1 MFVVVGVLGLR
12 AEVTLDFTN
21 KSDAWKNSYEE
32 HTIEFDD
39 ATVVMTKASKQTT
52 TITDRPVVKTGTITV
67 TFKENKSFNG
77 VVLNLAQWGTKAKT
91 VKMAVST
98 DGSNFTMTDASSS
111 TFKLESDF
119 APEVKAIQFSFT
131 ETSNQVGVSSIVLNE
146 VGGKRTLSSP
156 EIIMGDGTFTISSVE
171 NGELY
176 YCVNN
181 SETAVV
187 EDCTIPYTGE
197 VAFETTPGTY
207 YIHAYAKAT
216 DTSAYTDSEVVG
228 SSYVVRDPNAKEFT
242 ATVKFI
248 DGEQSWENYN
258 SDPHENPWVSTDKL
272 FSFKTVASL
281 EPGHSGNNYPLIS
294 TSNPKGLRIYNSS
307 SNLITIYAP
316 DGYTFKS
323 VSYTSSN
330 DQNHVSFDGT
340 EKNNNDSYE
349 FPSAASDFGLRSV
362 KSNNNNNTA
371 VQTMTFVLER
381 IAVEPEKKVYA
392 HPFGEPINP
401 VMEGDTYQFN
411 LGAEHPSI
419 TYTWEGDAH
428 CSIDDNGLLRGES
441 VGTDWITASWGDD
454 VWEEGS
460 ARFSVTIFEKPIEKQ
475 PLASPT
481 FSLDEAE
488 KTVTI
493 YKEGEGTVY
502 FVVNHNET
510 ATAEECV
517 NMYDAPIP
525 FETEP
530 GIYYV
535 HAYVRAEELSK
546 YFTDSSVTEI
556 SYEVA
561 AIQKKQHEVPAINV
575 QDEVYVITRTVDEG
589 GVIMYAHTARGE
601 EPTVWNEYSAPVAKA
616 SEPGEYTVHAYIKA
630 SQDSEYTDSETVT
643 AEYTVENHEVDI
655 IESKNIDEALDLG
668 GIDDVVEEGDLE
680 VSTSNFVIK
689 SGLHVYAVDGTSVY
703 VTDNVNGGK
712 GTRID
717 DVPADM
723 ATDKVLV
730 NVMVKYVHNKVTGVK
745 SFRYVNHEEGSNSAA
760 PEATELELTAFYGH
774 EADYLHHHI
783 KLKSVYYDGEA
794 GTISLPAPAAEMMSR
809 APADHAY
816 VINVDKDLLGSAYGY
831 ADVWG
836 YVKHDGTQ
844 PVFTALRLGEIQTGI
859 NGVQTDDGVIVVNGE
874 IVAPEGSEVFTV
886 NGMRVAVSGRKVPG
900 IYVVRLSDGQ
910 AVKVVVK

>member
-52 TITDRPVVKTGTITV
+52 TIKDRPVVKTGTITV

-98 DGSNFTMTDASSS
+98 DGSTFTMTDASSS

-119 APEVKAIQFSFT
+119 TPEAKAIQFSFT
-131 ETSNQVGVSSIVLNE
+131 EADNQVGVSSIVLNE

-156 EIIMGDGTFTISSVE
+156 EIIMGDGTFTVSSVE
-171 NGELY
+171 NGEVY

-181 SETAVV
+181 SETAIA

-197 VAFETTPGTY
+197 VAFETAPGTY

-216 DTSAYTDSEVVG
+216 DTSAYTDSEVVT
-228 SSYVVRDPNAKEFT
+228 STYKVKDPSIKEIEATILMNEQTPTKYVN
-242 ATVKFI
+242 
-248 DGEQSWENYN
+248 NN
-258 SDPHENPWVSTDKL
+258 SVNWVSSDKEYTFVTTYTL
-272 FSFKTVASL
+272 T
-281 EPGHSGNNYPLIS
+281 GS
-294 TSNPKGLRIYNSS
+294 TPPAWIGSDTSQVLRIYNSNGNVITVNAPEGYKFLSASLAIASGS
-307 SNLITIYAP
+307 SPKAKINDTEIVSG
-316 DGYTFKS
+316 DVVTFDQEVTNFTLQS
-323 VSYTSSN
+323 VASNTSSN
-330 DQNHVSFDGT
+330 NKRTDI
-340 EKNNNDSYE
+340 
-349 FPSAASDFGLRSV
+349 SAVNVVMIPDEV
-362 KSNNNNNTA
+362 
-371 VQTMTFVLER
+371 
-381 IAVEPEKKVYA
+381 IEPEKKVYE
-392 HPFGEPINP
+392 HPFGESINP
-401 VMEGDTYQFN
+401 VMEGDTHQFE
-411 LGAEHPSI
+411 LGEEHPSI
-419 TYTWEGDAH
+419 AYTWEGDAH

-535 HAYVRAEELSK
+535 HAYVRADELSK
-546 YFTDSSVTEI
+546 YYTDSSVTEI

-561 AIQKKQHEVPAINV
+561 AIQKKQHEVPTINV

-616 SEPGEYTVHAYIKA
+616 TEPGEYTIHAYIKA
-630 SQDSEYTDSETVT
+630 SQDGEYTDSETVT

-655 IESKNIDEALDLG
+655 IESENIDEALDLG

-745 SFRYVNHEEGSNSAA
+745 SFRYVSHEEDSNSAA
-760 PEATELELTAFYGH
+760 PEATELELTAFYDH

-816 VINVDKDLLGSAYGY
+816 VINVDKTVLGSAYGY

-859 NGVQTDDGVIVVNGE
+859 NGVETDGGVTVVNGE

-886 NGMRVAVSGRKVPG
+886 NGMRVAVSGRQVPG